1 MSRDRLAEARA
12 AAQNNNAANLEMTN
26 MQALAGSNN
35 SYQSNSYLDEIS
47 SIKQDIER
55 FKSLIT
61 RIGSLNEQS
70 LILISD
76 KQQQEHSDLAD
87 EVASEAKTLMQN
99 VKGSLKNL
107 LNMKLSDPS
116 QDSIRIGQYNTLKRQ
131 FMDAISNYQKVE
143 QKHRQQVKARL
154 ERQYRI
160 VRPDANEEEIREA
173 LDGDNDGP
181 LFAQSVLQSARAG
194 EAKRALKEVQ
204 DRHMDIQKIV
214 KSIEELNT
222 LYHEM
227 QYMVEQQ
234 DVMVENIDKQ
244 VEEANVHL
252 EEANVQIERAT
263 EIAKSSRKKKFF
275 LLFLAIAIL
284 AIIAIV
290 IYVSIGGSKEAKR

>member
-12 AAQNNNAANLEMTN
+12 AAQNNNANNLEMTSIQN
-26 MQALAGSNN
+26 VSASGT
-35 SYQSNSYLDEIS
+35 SYQATSYLDEIS
-47 SIKQDIER
+47 TIKQDIVS
-55 FKSLIT
+55 FKALIT
-61 RIGSLNEQS
+61 RIGSLNEQG
-70 LILISD
+70 LIVISD

-87 EVASEAKTLMQN
+87 GVTNEAKVLMQTIKN
-99 VKGSLKNL
+99 SLKNL
-107 LNMKLSDPS
+107 LNMKLADPS
-116 QDSIRIGQYNTLKRQ
+116 QDNVRKGQYTTLKKQ
-131 FMDAISNYQKVE
+131 FMDSISNYQKVE

-160 VRPDANEEEIREA
+160 VRPDASEDEIREA
-173 LDGDNDGP
+173 LDGEGDGP

-194 EAKRALKEVQ
+194 EAKKALKEVQ

-234 DVMVENIDKQ
+234 DVMVENIDKH

-252 EEANVQIERAT
+252 EEANVQIEKAT
-263 EIAKSSRKKKFF
+263 DLAKSSRKKKFF

-284 AIIAIV
+284 AIIGVV
-290 IYVSIGGSKEAKR
+290 IWASLPKSSSSS